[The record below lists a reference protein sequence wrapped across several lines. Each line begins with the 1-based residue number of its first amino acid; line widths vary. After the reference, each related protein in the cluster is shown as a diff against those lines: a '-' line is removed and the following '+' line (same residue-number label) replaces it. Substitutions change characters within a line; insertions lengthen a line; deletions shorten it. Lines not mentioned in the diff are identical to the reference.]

1 MLSAAK
7 KLLSPELK
15 NYCDRSISITFDEY
29 SIVDLSFIEVNI
41 SDTSLS
47 DYSIKTIEDPRPQLQ
62 YYLPNSDVSDVYLN
76 QPVSLV
82 FSEKVFLDTSGNG
95 RISILD
101 ISNNDSTFDYFDV
114 SNSDH
119 ISGNIFGNGT
129 NTIRIYAF
137 DANSSYT
144 ANNGYSLTIGDDA
157 IKDICDNYYVG
168 VSDTNTITFTTGD
181 LDGTVLNSLSTNTQ
195 ADLISDGSGNDYIL
209 FNNDTEYNSK
219 QYTLSVGTYI
229 IDVSQSYPLTILNKD
244 ISNDV
249 IISISN
255 EPIRIEVSEGSTSAY
270 GSGSTNDYHF
280 FSISGERFSVA
291 DGELK
296 FMRGQTYELDG
307 STMTNNYE
315 LIIYYG
321 DASCSLTNTS
331 NQIKTFTIPEDMTT
345 EDNSL
350 YYCSK
355 YTTGTNNNNNYN
367 NTTTTTNDVSMTLLY
382 SEVSEDNENGNSSY
396 DFYYG
401 NVILDVCGNDFGS
414 FSFYIYDNGY
424 MGGKYTF
431 TFEDIY

>member
-1 MLSAAK
+1 M
-7 KLLSPELK
+7 
-15 NYCDRSISITFDEY
+15 
-29 SIVDLSFIEVNI
+29 
-41 SDTSLS
+41 
-47 DYSIKTIEDPRPQLQ
+47 TID
-62 YYLPNSDVSDVYLN
+62 N
-76 QPVSLV
+76 
-82 FSEKVFLDTSGNG
+82 
-95 RISILD
+95 
-101 ISNNDSTFDYFDV
+101 
-114 SNSDH
+114 
-119 ISGNIFGNGT
+119 
-129 NTIRIYAF
+129 
-137 DANSSYT
+137 
-144 ANNGYSLTIGDDA
+144 DA

-181 LDGTVLNSLSTNTQ
+181 SDGTVLNSLSTNTQ
-195 ADLISDGSGNDYIL
+195 ANFISDNSGNDYIL

-244 ISNDV
+244 ISDDV

-270 GSGSTNDYHF
+270 GSGSINDYHF
-280 FSISGERFSVA
+280 FSISGQRMSVA
-291 DGELK
+291 NGDLK

-307 STMTNNYE
+307 PSMTNNYE

-331 NQIKTFTIPEDMTT
+331 NQIKTFTIPQDMST
-345 EDNSL
+345 EENSI

-355 YTTGTNNNNNYN
+355 YNDSNYSSSDSS
-367 NTTTTTNDVSMTLLY
+367 NDVSMTLLY
-382 SEVSEDNENGNSSY
+382 SEVSENNENGNSSY